1 MIKLIVSDMDG
12 TLLNDEKQIDKRI
25 YDLLPKMRQE
35 GIRFVVASGRQYPSL
50 ARDFQEHLPEI
61 TVIAENGALVMQ
73 DGKEL
78 YFKGMNEKQISR
90 CLDIID
96 KLPETEAL
104 VCAKYCCYTES
115 QEVHDLLA
123 SPKFHYDCELVDDL
137 YKMTEG
143 VTKVSLMVYGN
154 STTQSCYD
162 AMYPQLPEEMTLV
175 ISGDACLD
183 TGIKGVTK
191 GSALAALQEMW
202 GISPEETLVF
212 GDQFNDVEM
221 FDQAYYS
228 YAMENAMDGVKE
240 RARFVAGNNNNG
252 AVVDTICR
260 LTGLTIE
267 GEL

>member
-25 YDLLPKMRQE
+25 YDLLPKMREE

-50 ARDFQEHLPEI
+50 ARDFQEYLPEI
-61 TVIAENGALVMQ
+61 TVIAENGAFVVQ

-78 YFKGMNEKQISR
+78 YFKGMNEKQIAHS
-90 CLDIID
+90 LDIIET
-96 KLPETEAL
+96 LPETEGL
-104 VCAKYCCYTES
+104 VCAKYCCYTTS
-115 QEVHDLLA
+115 QEVYGLLA

-137 YKMTEG
+137 YKMTDG

-162 AMYPQLPEEMTLV
+162 AMHPQMPEEMTLV

-228 YAMENAMDGVKE
+228 YAMENATDGVKE